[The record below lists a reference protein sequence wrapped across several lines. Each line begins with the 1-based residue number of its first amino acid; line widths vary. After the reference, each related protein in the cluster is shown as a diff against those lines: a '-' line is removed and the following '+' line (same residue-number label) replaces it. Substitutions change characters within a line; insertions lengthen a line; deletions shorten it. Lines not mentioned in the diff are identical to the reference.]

1 MIIETEDI
9 QGFEPAIMGMRN
21 PMNSWEKSDSKFI
34 YHDDDS
40 IVGYDIGD
48 TDKDLSVRLQNAGPE
63 HCKHLRMIYVWA
75 DITAPR
81 YW

>member
-1 MIIETEDI
+1 MNIEMIRDP
-9 QGFEPAIMGMRN
+9 QGFDQAIMAMRN
-21 PMNSWEKSDSKFI
+21 PMDSWAKTDSEWNLSSNTEPYFT
-34 YHDDDS
+34 
-40 IVGYDIGD
+40 IGD
-48 TDKDLSVRLQNAGPE
+48 KDKELSIKLQKAGPE

>member
-1 MIIETEDI
+1 M
-9 QGFEPAIMGMRN
+9 
-21 PMNSWEKSDSKFI
+21 SDSELLVSGDPDGDFTSFI
-34 YHDDDS
+34 IGEKDKELS
-40 IVGYDIGD
+40 I
-48 TDKDLSVRLQNAGPE
+48 KLQKAGPE

>member
-1 MIIETEDI
+1 MIIETI
-9 QGFEPAIMGMRN
+9 RMPQGFDQAIIAMRN
-21 PMNSWEKSDSKFI
+21 PMNSWEKGDSYWMDEAMESYI
-34 YHDDDS
+34 
-40 IVGYDIGD
+40 IGE
-48 TDKDLSVRLQNAGPE
+48 KDRELSMKLQKAGPE